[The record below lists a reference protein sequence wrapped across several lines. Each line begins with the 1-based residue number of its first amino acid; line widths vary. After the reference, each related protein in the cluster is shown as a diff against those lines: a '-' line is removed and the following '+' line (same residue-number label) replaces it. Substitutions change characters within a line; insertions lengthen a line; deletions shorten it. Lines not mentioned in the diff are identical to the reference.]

1 LQLAGVAV
9 NGDSERRIGVN
20 RDWRGQARLNIE
32 RVKPSYVQVAEQL
45 RSLILGR
52 QLALGERLP
61 PEGELSAMF
70 GVSRSTTRE
79 ALRLLAAENLVE
91 TRRGVTGGTFVVHP
105 DTRDIELALGTAI
118 NLTAGTDAL
127 SVEEV
132 FEVWHL
138 TQIPAA
144 RLAARR
150 RTDAH
155 VAALRGLSSLDGSRF
170 SDADLA
176 RRAMEFHRVVV
187 AATENRLLLLMTRP
201 LSTVGASILEGAGG
215 VRSFLDHVIARHGQL
230 AEAIAAGDADRA
242 EELMVEDLRHAVD
255 RVSGTRAGRG
265 ARTS

>member
-1 LQLAGVAV
+1 M
-9 NGDSERRIGVN
+9 NGHGTDR
-20 RDWRGQARLNIE
+20 ARLDIE
-32 RVKPSYVQVAEQL
+32 RIKPAYVQVAEQL
-45 RSLILGR
+45 RALIVGRRLGR
-52 QLALGERLP
+52 GERLP
-61 PEGELSAMF
+61 AEGELSTMF

-105 DTRDIELALGTAI
+105 DTSDIELALGTAI
-118 NLTAGTDAL
+118 NLTAGTDQL

-144 RLAARR
+144 RLAAQRR
-150 RTDAH
+150 SEAH
-155 VAALRGLSSLDGSRF
+155 VVALRELSSLDRTQP
-170 SDADLA
+170 SDNDMA
-176 RRAMEFHRVVV
+176 RRAMEFHRVLV

-201 LSTVGASILEGAGG
+201 LSTVGASMLEGAGEVG
-215 VRSFLDHVIARHGQL
+215 PFLEHVIARHAQL
-230 AEAIAAGDADRA
+230 AEAIAAADADRA